1 MSDAG
6 TAPSTALFVL
16 AHHDDEVF
24 CAGHL
29 LRALGAGRR
38 VRLLRATAG
47 GLAPAARRCLEG
59 ERVGRLL
66 RLAPG
71 DGRDLR
77 LRDQQA
83 LLHVLAIVA
92 AAEELLG
99 IADVTEA
106 PLVYV
111 PAYEGGHPDHDAVN
125 LAVRLLRTRRP
136 DAETREFPLYR
147 RGTAG
152 LSIQS
157 PRPAAGTSAQPFD
170 ILTLDS
176 GALALRRRLV
186 RANASQALPSLL
198 PLLALAWARG
208 RGRVEPS
215 RPLPVHDYARPP
227 HEGALLYELY
237 TRRRF
242 AAFRA
247 AALAVLAEAATA
259 GATATGAATPLAPRR
274 ACV

>member
-1 MSDAG
+1 VSDAG
-6 TAPSTALFVL
+6 TAHGTVLFVL

-29 LRALGAGRR
+29 LRALRAGRR
-38 VRLLRATAG
+38 VRLLWATAG

-83 LLHVLAIVA
+83 LRHLAAIAA

-99 IADVTEA
+99 SAHGAEA

-136 DAETREFPLYR
+136 DAEAREFPLYR
-147 RGTAG
+147 RSAAG
-152 LSIQS
+152 LSVQS
-157 PRPAAGTSAQPFD
+157 PRPAAGTSAQSFE
-170 ILTLDS
+170 ILSLDP

-198 PLLALAWARG
+198 PLLALAWAQG
-208 RGRVEPS
+208 RGRAEPS

-242 AAFRA
+242 AEFRT
-247 AALAVLAEAATA
+247 AALAALADAAPA
-259 GATATGAATPLAPRR
+259 GAAEQGAGTPLAPRR
-274 ACV
+274 PGV